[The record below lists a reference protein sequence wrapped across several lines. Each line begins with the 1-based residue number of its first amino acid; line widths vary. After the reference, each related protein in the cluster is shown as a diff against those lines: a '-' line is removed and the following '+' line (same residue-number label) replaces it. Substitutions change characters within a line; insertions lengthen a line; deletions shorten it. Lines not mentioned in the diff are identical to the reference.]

1 MLHQTQPQ
9 VAIQDH
15 IHQTPDR
22 YQTHMKHNLAIF
34 HIDLRCCGGMDCNC
48 VSDLLIPP
56 VPALWT
62 PGIAF
67 PDWAYKPESSPG
79 SRQIQLWHFILE
91 LLQKEEYNGIIAWQ
105 GEYGEFVIKDPDEV
119 ARLWGA
125 RKCKP
130 HMNYDKLSRAL
141 RYYYNKRILHK
152 TKGKRFTYKFN
163 FSKVVLVNYPILDMA
178 NSPFF
183 LAQNHFNGSTST
195 PDCSPEA
202 IQSLFPRLP
211 DSGRGTSLFDRTTAA
226 PGPEGDK
233 LRLDSFPFL
242 STGAP
247 CYTKPPSLLGPYAR
261 NPPFDYP
268 WGFNPYLPGAFSLN
282 NCPKLPPGSLY
293 PSQFYPNPL
302 QSSLSQLPHP
312 FSSLLPTA
320 EAGERGTT
328 GGTNGTAGGQP
339 IRLCLP
345 PYPGSLSLGRMDIGA
360 SLLAERERER
370 ERERAEAN
378 PPGTG
383 GGSLGLGAGLQSP
396 SERRGGLKQDP
407 ESDSDLEITD
417 LSDCS
422 SDNDNDHVF
431 RKGPS
436 LASRS
441 QIVLDG
447 KKGSVLPPVSSLP
460 PTVSPHP
467 LKSLKPVSPRP
478 PSRPLSLSPPLPP
491 HEKHRETET
500 LKMIHS

>member
-1 MLHQTQPQ
+1 
-9 VAIQDH
+9 
-15 IHQTPDR
+15 
-22 YQTHMKHNLAIF
+22 
-34 HIDLRCCGGMDCNC
+34 MDCNC
-48 VSDLLIPP
+48 VSDLLLPP

-62 PGIAF
+62 PGFAF

-91 LLQKEEYNGIIAWQ
+91 LLQKEEYQGVIAWQ
-105 GEYGEFVIKDPDEV
+105 GDYGEFVIKDPDEV
-119 ARLWGA
+119 ARLWGL

-183 LAQNHFNGSTST
+183 LAQNHFNGGSTA
-195 PDCSPEA
+195 PDCTPEVQRA

-211 DSGRGTSLFDRTTAA
+211 DSGRGTSLFDRGTTA

-233 LRLDSFPFL
+233 LRLDAFPFL
-242 STGAP
+242 GSGAP
-247 CYTKPPSLLGPYAR
+247 CYSKPPSLLGPYPR

-312 FSSLLPTA
+312 FSSLLPPG
-320 EAGERGTT
+320 EAGGGERGVAGQT

-339 IRLCLP
+339 ARLCLP
-345 PYPGSLSLGRMDIGA
+345 PYPGSLTMGRTDIGNGATLGERVVA
-360 SLLAERERER
+360 S
-370 ERERAEAN
+370 
-378 PPGTG
+378 PPVSGLSL
-383 GGSLGLGAGLQSP
+383 SLGLGAVGLGAGTGADQQSP
-396 SERRGGLKQDP
+396 TERRGGVKQDP

-422 SDNDNDHVF
+422 SDNENDHEF
-431 RKGPS
+431 GLGKESR
-436 LASRS
+436 LANRP
-441 QIVLDG
+441 QILLDG
-447 KKGSVLPPVSSLP
+447 KKGSALPPITSLP
-460 PTVSPHP
+460 PPVSPHP
-467 LKSLKPVSPRP
+467 LKSLIPVSPPP
-478 PSRPLSLSPPLPP
+478 PSLAPSLSPSLAR
-491 HEKHRETET
+491 HERHRETET

>member
-1 MLHQTQPQ
+1 MNANSILEDRKEQPENKKDEEREER
-9 VAIQDH
+9 ARGATIQ
-15 IHQTPDR
+15 R
-22 YQTHMKHNLAIF
+22 LGAG
-34 HIDLRCCGGMDCNC
+34 CCGGMDCNC
-48 VSDLLIPP
+48 VSDLLLPP

-62 PGIAF
+62 PGFAF

-91 LLQKEEYNGIIAWQ
+91 LLQKEEYQGVIAWQ
-105 GEYGEFVIKDPDEV
+105 GDYGEFVIKDPDEV
-119 ARLWGA
+119 ARLWGI

-183 LAQNHFNGSTST
+183 LAQNHFNGNSAT
-195 PDCSPEA
+195 PDCTPEA

-211 DSGRGTSLFDRTTAA
+211 DSGRGTSLFDRGTTA

-233 LRLDSFPFL
+233 LRLDTFPFL
-242 STGAP
+242 SSGAP
-247 CYTKPPSLLGPYAR
+247 CYSKPPSLLGPYPR

-312 FSSLLPTA
+312 FSSLLPPG
-320 EAGERGTT
+320 EA
-328 GGTNGTAGGQP
+328 
-339 IRLCLP
+339 
-345 PYPGSLSLGRMDIGA
+345 GSLSIGRTDIGNG
-360 SLLAERERER
+360 LTLGERP
-370 ERERAEAN
+370 EAN
-378 PPGTG
+378 PPGTVL
-383 GGSLGLGAGLQSP
+383 SLGLGAVGLGAGTGPGRQSP
-396 SERRGGLKQDP
+396 TERRGGVKQDP

-422 SDNDNDHVF
+422 SDNENEHEF
-431 RKGPS
+431 GTGKESS
-436 LASRS
+436 LANRA
-441 QIVLDG
+441 QILLDG
-447 KKGSVLPPVSSLP
+447 KKGSALPPISSLP
-460 PTVSPHP
+460 PPVSPHP
-467 LKSLKPVSPRP
+467 LKSLIPISPPP
-478 PSRPLSLSPPLPP
+478 PSLAPSLSPGMAL
-491 HEKHRETET
+491 HERHRETET
-500 LKMIHS
+500 LKLIHS

>member
-1 MLHQTQPQ
+1 
-9 VAIQDH
+9 
-15 IHQTPDR
+15 
-22 YQTHMKHNLAIF
+22 
-34 HIDLRCCGGMDCNC
+34 MDCNC
-48 VSDLLIPP
+48 VSDLLLPP

-62 PGIAF
+62 PGFAF

-91 LLQKEEYNGIIAWQ
+91 LLQKEEYHGVIAWQ
-105 GEYGEFVIKDPDEV
+105 GDYGEFVIKDPDEV
-119 ARLWGA
+119 ARLWGI

-183 LAQNHFNGSTST
+183 LAQNHFNGSSAT

-211 DSGRGTSLFDRTTAA
+211 DTGRGGLFDRGTTA
-226 PGPEGDK
+226 PGPEGEK
-233 LRLDSFPFL
+233 LRLDTFPFL
-242 STGAP
+242 STGAQ
-247 CYTKPPSLLGPYAR
+247 CYTKPPSLLGPYPR
-261 NPPFDYP
+261 SPTFDYP

-312 FSSLLPTA
+312 FSSLLPPA
-320 EAGERGTT
+320 ETGAGERGVAGQN
-328 GGTNGTAGGQP
+328 GGANGTAGGQAGR
-339 IRLCLP
+339 ICLP
-345 PYPGSLSLGRMDIGA
+345 PYPGSLPMGRTDIGNGA
-360 SLLAERERER
+360 ALSERETV
-370 ERERAEAN
+370 EAN

-383 GGSLGLGAGLQSP
+383 LNLGVGAVNLGAGNGTGQQSP
-396 SERRGGLKQDP
+396 TERRGGVKQDP

-422 SDNDNDHVF
+422 SENENEHEF
-431 RKGPS
+431 SIRKDAS
-436 LASRS
+436 LVSRP
-441 QIVLDG
+441 QLTLDG
-447 KKGSVLPPVSSLP
+447 KKGSVLPPISSLP
-460 PTVSPHP
+460 PPVSPHP
-467 LKSLKPVSPRP
+467 LKSLMPINPHP
-478 PSRPLSLSPPLPP
+478 PSIPPSLSPSMPL
-491 HEKHRETET
+491 HERHRETET

>member
-1 MLHQTQPQ
+1 
-9 VAIQDH
+9 
-15 IHQTPDR
+15 
-22 YQTHMKHNLAIF
+22 
-34 HIDLRCCGGMDCNC
+34 MDCNC

-91 LLQKEEYNGIIAWQ
+91 LLQKEEYQGVIAWQ
-105 GEYGEFVIKDPDEV
+105 GDYGEFVIKDPDEV
-119 ARLWGA
+119 ARLWGL

-183 LAQNHFNGSTST
+183 LAQNHFNGGSTA
-195 PDCSPEA
+195 PDCSPEVRRA

-211 DSGRGTSLFDRTTAA
+211 DSGRGTSLFDRGTTA

-233 LRLDSFPFL
+233 LRLDAFPFL

-247 CYTKPPSLLGPYAR
+247 CYTKPPSLLGPYPR

-293 PSQFYPNPL
+293 PSGFYPNPL

-312 FSSLLPTA
+312 FSSLLPPGEA
-320 EAGERGTT
+320 GAGERGAAGQT

-345 PYPGSLSLGRMDIGA
+345 PYPGGLSLGRTDIGNGA
-360 SLLAERERER
+360 SLGERERV
-370 ERERAEAN
+370 EAN
-378 PPGTG
+378 PPGIG
-383 GGSLGLGAGLQSP
+383 LSLGLGAIGLGAGTGTGRQSP
-396 SERRGGLKQDP
+396 TERRGGVKQDP

-422 SDNDNDHVF
+422 SDNENDHEF
-431 RKGPS
+431 SIGKESR
-436 LASRS
+436 LASRP

-447 KKGSVLPPVSSLP
+447 KKGSALPPISSLP

-467 LKSLKPVSPRP
+467 LKSLIPISPPP
-478 PSRPLSLSPPLPP
+478 PSLPPSLSPSVAR
-491 HEKHRETET
+491 HDRHRETET